1 MPTGLTC
8 DIYDGSDNT
17 FRGFAI
23 KCLSQI
29 GAGWYATNYGE
40 KKLPL
45 DKAPVIE
52 PDTKYHR
59 KELKK
64 AEEGVKHWKNAKEKP
79 ESVRKEY
86 EEFYADR
93 EVKDQESE
101 KDTTELRER
110 YQRMLDRVNAWEAPE
125 SCKGLKKL
133 MTEQLT
139 KSMEFDCGS
148 TRHCYDVEDFKRPT
162 LEEWIQLNLESDEH
176 SVSYHTKEIL
186 REIEDAEK
194 ANSFLAT
201 VYAELDKVEPM
212 K

>member
-8 DIYDGSDNT
+8 DIYDGSDST

-23 KCLSQI
+23 KCLSQTS
-29 GAGWYATNYGE
+29 GGWYATHYGE

-45 DKAPVIE
+45 DKAPVVD

-59 KELKK
+59 DELKK
-64 AEEGVKHWKNAKEKP
+64 AEAGVKRWKKAKENP

-93 EVKDQESE
+93 EVKNKETE

-110 YQRMLDRVNAWEAPE
+110 YQRILDRVNAWDAPQ
-125 SCKGLKKL
+125 SCYGLKKL
-133 MTEQLT
+133 MTEQLN
-139 KSMEFDCGS
+139 KSIEFDCGS

-176 SVSYHTKEIL
+176 SVSYHAKEIFRL
-186 REIEDAEK
+186 IEDAEK
-194 ANSFLAT
+194 TNAFLAT
-201 VYAELDKVEPM
+201 VYAELDKVAPL